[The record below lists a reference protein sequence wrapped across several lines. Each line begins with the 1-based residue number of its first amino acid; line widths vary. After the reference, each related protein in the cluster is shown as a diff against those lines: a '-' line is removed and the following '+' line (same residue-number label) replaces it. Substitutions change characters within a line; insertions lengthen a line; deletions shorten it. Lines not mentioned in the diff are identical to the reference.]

1 MPSISFR
8 SVVLVLL
15 CIVQYFD
22 QSDAWIPSLSPRK
35 TFVLMSTLGPTTA
48 DAIEGEASISFSSSN
63 HLSDTSTD
71 DSTSS
76 TSDVSPGTGT
86 NGGLWKGWGSPPYV
100 ALITERSAWQSEE
113 RVEEPIMAITA
124 AVRNQQV
131 ALVSVRVC
139 ADNQK
144 DQTAVEERVV
154 EMTKRLLTLAKEH
167 RFTVVVSSEWI
178 EAAILA
184 KADGVHV
191 KESHRPLIG
200 DIRSRYAAANN
211 GKECIIGT
219 SAHSIESAL
228 DAWSEY

>member
-1 MPSISFR
+1 MSVLAQVQMEDCGKFGDHRRVWLSLPNDRHANQNNESKKPSWPLR
-8 SVVLVLL
+8 
-15 CIVQYFD
+15 Q
-22 QSDAWIPSLSPRK
+22 
-35 TFVLMSTLGPTTA
+35 
-48 DAIEGEASISFSSSN
+48 
-63 HLSDTSTD
+63 H
-71 DSTSS
+71 
-76 TSDVSPGTGT
+76 
-86 NGGLWKGWGSPPYV
+86 
-100 ALITERSAWQSEE
+100 
-113 RVEEPIMAITA
+113 VENE
-124 AVRNQQV
+124 QV
-131 ALVSVRVC
+131 ALVSVRVS
-139 ADNQK
+139 ADNEK
-144 DQTAVEERVV
+144 DRTAVEERAL